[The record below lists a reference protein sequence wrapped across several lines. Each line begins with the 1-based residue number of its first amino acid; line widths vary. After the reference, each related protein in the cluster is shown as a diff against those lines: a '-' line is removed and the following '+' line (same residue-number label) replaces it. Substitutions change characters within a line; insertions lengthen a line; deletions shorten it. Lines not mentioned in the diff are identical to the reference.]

1 MPVTNAITDAAARTM
16 TLTSE
21 FDAPP
26 ARVWNLF
33 DDPRQLEQWWNP
45 PKMPLTVTDHD
56 LSVGGYVRAFV
67 IPPEGEK
74 VHAYWRIIAV
84 DEPHSMEWEDGFADD
99 QGEPIP
105 DPPPATM
112 KLTLAERASG
122 GTVMTI
128 VVSFLST
135 ESMQWYLDM
144 DLVEDMSQTILRG
157 EALLAG

>member
-1 MPVTNAITDAAARTM
+1 MPVTNAITDAAAHTM

-26 ARVWNLF
+26 ARVWKLY
-33 DDPRQLEQWWNP
+33 DDPRQLEQWWTP
-45 PKMPLTVTDHD
+45 PEMPLTITDHD

-67 IPPEGEK
+67 TSPEGEK

-84 DEPHSMEWEDGFADD
+84 DAPHSMEWEDGFTDE
-99 QGEPIP
+99 QGEPNP
-105 DPPPATM
+105 DPPPTMM

-128 VVSFLST
+128 VVSFLT
-135 ESMQWYLDM
+135 AESMQWYLDM
-144 DLVEDMSQTILRG
+144 DLAEDMSQTIRRG